1 MIITRTARGCGYVR
15 NAQRY
20 ASDCGPCGQAAVCDN
35 GDYNHNNEGTRYLKR
50 QQKSCDIAIIVENN
64 NYAALR

>member
-1 MIITRTARGCGYVR
+1 MR

-35 GDYNHNNEGTRYLKR
+35 GDYNLRTKDLGKNDVLKQEACPQVHMSVISTAR
-50 QQKSCDIAIIVENN
+50 R
-64 NYAALR
+64 LF